1 MRKHTN
7 KAFDANLHDLKSKIA
22 RMGGYVEK
30 QSADAIDALARSNA
44 ALAREVITFDEAVDQ
59 LQRDIEAAAVVTI
72 ARRQPMAIDLRE
84 IVAALRISTDLER
97 VGDLSKNIA
106 KRVIALDGE
115 ALPVS
120 LIRGVEHMGEMMLAQ
135 LKRVLDSYARHD
147 VAAALA
153 VWRDDE
159 KIDAITQSLF
169 AELLNTML
177 EDPRNIRFCIHLL
190 FCAKNIERKG
200 DHATNIAE
208 TVHYVVE
215 GRTIPA
221 ARPKRNTTSLLLS
234 MSPA

>member
-1 MRKHTN
+1 
-7 KAFDANLHDLKSKIA
+7 
-22 RMGGYVEK
+22 MGGYVER

-44 ALAREVITFDEAVDQ
+44 ALAREVIAFDEAVDQ

-84 IVAALRISTDLER
+84 IVAAPRISADLGR
-97 VGDLSKNIA
+97 IRGLSKNIA

-120 LIRGVEHMGEMMLAQ
+120 LIRGVEHMSEMMLAQ

-177 EDPRNIRFCIHLL
+177 EDPRNIRVCIHLL
-190 FCAKNIERKG
+190 FFGQNIERKG
-200 DHATNIAE
+200 DHATTIAE

-215 GRTIPA
+215 GRTIPE

>member
-22 RMGGYVEK
+22 RMGGYVER
-30 QSADAIDALARSNA
+30 QSADAIDALSRSNA
-44 ALAREVITFDEAVDQ
+44 ALAREVIAFDEAVDQ

-215 GRTIPA
+215 GRTIPE